1 MKNDQRV
8 SAGALFCSI
17 CRVTGQKVQGLIAEV
32 PGTHQMVTTSP
43 FRAIHRVDPID
54 DAVLRANPNEG
65 ERAGSKR
72 RGRSFDCQALIRLS
86 STRLRRT
93 IQREVSSAIVPDCAS
108 WLSVRDTVSIVKP
121 R

>member
-32 PGTHQMVTTSP
+32 PGTHEMVTTSP

-54 DAVLRANPNEG
+54 DAVLRANPNKAKELVANAVDG
-65 ERAGSKR
+65 A
-72 RGRSFDCQALIRLS
+72 
-86 STRLRRT
+86 
-93 IQREVSSAIVPDCAS
+93 
-108 WLSVRDTVSIVKP
+108 SIV
-121 R
+121 RH